1 MRREEYVVVPSA
13 QLFRNRPH
21 LGDVPV
27 LIPHGIGAEVFRDLC
42 EQQIGTSGIA
52 GTGNATGSRYIY
64 GSPWHYPAFPEQW
77 RDREQNGSRVAPR
90 VRHDL
95 RPRNFRAHQLS
106 KAIWCFGIGCRARPR
121 SEIGGEIYHPR
132 SGRACISHPLG
143 RCPVRKRCEDNLRLV
158 QGRILC
164 RDISHLSR
172 SNAGALP
179 PLLVGRREGEVKP
192 GVPRDQSAQLPPC
205 VSARA
210 EDSNRN
216 FMHKECITL
225 HYLRVNDPAAR
236 SRNAFR
242 GAKLTFVA
250 NKRERHDTI
259 LEIVDSRVV
268 SSQEDLRK
276 MLLQRGWDV
285 TQATLSRDLRELRL
299 ARVPTPEGARYAITD
314 GSIEESRVALDTLLP
329 QLFLR
334 IDGVGEMLVLR
345 TVPGGAQ
352 PIAAALDGEGWSDV
366 LGTVGGDDTI
376 LIICRSVAARER
388 VLRRLKALAGE
399 PG

>member
-1 MRREEYVVVPSA
+1 M
-13 QLFRNRPH
+13 
-21 LGDVPV
+21 
-27 LIPHGIGAEVFRDLC
+27 
-42 EQQIGTSGIA
+42 
-52 GTGNATGSRYIY
+52 
-64 GSPWHYPAFPEQW
+64 
-77 RDREQNGSRVAPR
+77 
-90 VRHDL
+90 
-95 RPRNFRAHQLS
+95 
-106 KAIWCFGIGCRARPR
+106 
-121 SEIGGEIYHPR
+121 
-132 SGRACISHPLG
+132 
-143 RCPVRKRCEDNLRLV
+143 
-158 QGRILC
+158 IL
-164 RDISHLSR
+164 
-172 SNAGALP
+172 
-179 PLLVGRREGEVKP
+179 
-192 GVPRDQSAQLPPC
+192 
-205 VSARA
+205 
-210 EDSNRN
+210 
-216 FMHKECITL
+216 
-225 HYLRVNDPAAR
+225 AAR
-236 SRNAFR
+236 SRNAFH
-242 GAKLTFVA
+242 GAKLTSVA

-388 VLRRLKALAGE
+388 VLQRLKALAGE